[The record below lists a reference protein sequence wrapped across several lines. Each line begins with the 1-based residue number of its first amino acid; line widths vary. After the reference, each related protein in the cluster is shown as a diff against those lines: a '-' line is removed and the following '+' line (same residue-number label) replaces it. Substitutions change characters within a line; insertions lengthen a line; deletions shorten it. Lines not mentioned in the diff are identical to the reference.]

1 MAPVPV
7 IGIAG
12 LGLVGQ
18 ALALRLRSAGFTV
31 LGFDVDPTRGELLEA
46 SRPGAALPSLE
57 KLAADCD
64 CLLVAVFDDAQVRAV
79 AAGLLAARGRRVSQV
94 ICITTA
100 LPATLREVGANC
112 SAAGLGFVEAPI
124 SGSSAKI
131 AAGEGRMFAGGT
143 PADIERAAVVLDA
156 ITTHRKLVG
165 QVGQASIA
173 KLSTNL
179 VLGLNRLALAEGMAL
194 AESLGLPR
202 DRYLDLLLD
211 SGATSRAAQ
220 EKGPMMVADH
230 YEPPV
235 ATIAQ
240 HAKDVRLMLEL
251 GRETG
256 QALPLSELHLALLTQ
271 SMARGDANLDNAAVI
286 RTLRPARAS

>member
-1 MAPVPV
+1 MATVPV

-18 ALALRLRSAGFTV
+18 ALAQRLAAAGFAV
-31 LGFDVDPTRGELLEA
+31 LGFDVDPAHNALLDA
-46 SRPGAALPSLE
+46 QVNGAARDSVE
-57 KLAADCD
+57 QLAADCD
-64 CLLVAVFDDAQVRAV
+64 CMLIAVFDDAQLRAF
-79 AAGLLAARGRRVSQV
+79 AAALRAAPGRRVSQV
-94 ICITTA
+94 ICVTTA
-100 LPATLREVGANC
+100 LPATLSEVGADC

-131 AAGEGRMFAGGT
+131 AAGEGRMFMGGT
-143 PADIERAAVVLDA
+143 PADIERAAPVLDG
-156 ITTHRKLVG
+156 ITVHRKRIG
-165 QVGQASIA
+165 EIGQASAA

-194 AESLGLPR
+194 AESLGIGR
-202 DRYLDLLLD
+202 ARYLDLLLD
-211 SGATSRAAQ
+211 SAGTSRAAQ

-271 SMARGDANLDNAAVI
+271 SMAHGDTHLDNAAII
-286 RTLRPARAS
+286 RTLRDPRAT